1 MIQSGGCLADTT
13 GIMTGLDNFI
23 EFPFKLLKSYEK
35 KLSNIDTKKLNKNN
49 YIDAGLSL
57 IGKKMKEKLLK
68 KLQVKK
74 ENF

>member
-1 MIQSGGCLADTT
+1 MIQSGECLADTT
-13 GIMTGLDNFI
+13 GIMTDLDNFI
-23 EFPFKLLKSYEK
+23 ESPFKLLKSYEK
-35 KLSNIDTKKLNKNN
+35 KLSNIDNKKLNKNN
-49 YIDAGLSL
+49 YINAGLNL